1 MKWKKTL
8 VKINEVLDDAD
19 EKQNTD
25 QSVKMWLGDL
35 QNLAYD
41 VDDLNLMFQGPAAAQ
56 TTTTKFRKLI
66 PSCCT
71 NFSPRTMKFDHMMA
85 AKIEDVTIR
94 LQEIEKQKDLLDL
107 KENSAGKS
115 RKVRQRLPTTSLVN
129 EAKVYGRDKEKEE
142 TVELLLSDDLRTDD
156 GLSVIPIIGMGGI
169 GKTTL
174 AQLVYND
181 VRVHN
186 HFDLKSWTCV
196 SEDFDIIW
204 VTKSILKSIASDQL
218 VDDRDLNL
226 LQIVITTRN
235 LCVVE
240 KTGTLPAYPLKEL
253 SNNDCLSVFTQHS
266 LGEKDFSTHPSLKE
280 IGEKIVK
287 KCNGLPL
294 VAKSLGGLLRVK
306 YDPNDWEDVHNC
318 KIWKLSEEEC
328 DIITALRVS
337 HHYLSPQ
344 LKVY

>member
-1 MKWKKTL
+1 
-8 VKINEVLDDAD
+8 
-19 EKQNTD
+19 
-25 QSVKMWLGDL
+25 
-35 QNLAYD
+35 
-41 VDDLNLMFQGPAAAQ
+41 MFQGPAAAQ

-71 NFSPRTMKFDHMMA
+71 NFSPRTIKFDHMMA

-226 LQIVITTRN
+226 LQV
-235 LCVVE
+235 
-240 KTGTLPAYPLKEL
+240 KPKKQFSG
-253 SNNDCLSVFTQHS
+253 NNF
-266 LGEKDFSTHPSLKE
+266 FSYF
-280 IGEKIVK
+280 
-287 KCNGLPL
+287 
-294 VAKSLGGLLRVK
+294 R
-306 YDPNDWEDVHNC
+306 
-318 KIWKLSEEEC
+318 
-328 DIITALRVS
+328 
-337 HHYLSPQ
+337 
-344 LKVY
+344 

>member
-1 MKWKKTL
+1 
-8 VKINEVLDDAD
+8 
-19 EKQNTD
+19 
-25 QSVKMWLGDL
+25 
-35 QNLAYD
+35 
-41 VDDLNLMFQGPAAAQ
+41 MFQGPAAAQ

-71 NFSPRTMKFDHMMA
+71 NFSPRTIKFDHMMA

-186 HFDLKSWTCV
+186 HFDLKAWTCV

-226 LQIVITTRN
+226 LQV
-235 LCVVE
+235 
-240 KTGTLPAYPLKEL
+240 KPKKQFSG
-253 SNNDCLSVFTQHS
+253 NNF
-266 LGEKDFSTHPSLKE
+266 FSYF
-280 IGEKIVK
+280 
-287 KCNGLPL
+287 
-294 VAKSLGGLLRVK
+294 R
-306 YDPNDWEDVHNC
+306 
-318 KIWKLSEEEC
+318 
-328 DIITALRVS
+328 
-337 HHYLSPQ
+337 
-344 LKVY
+344 